1 MTSLIDSLAASE
13 IKVIIIDI
21 GQAYTNGLKCGFAGD
36 SSPRHIIPT
45 TVTIDGE
52 TKHVFENN
60 SDFMIVHDDRLSEF
74 IRSVYYTRGR
84 RAVIVE
90 SVITP
95 TRIRHLIANIL
106 LKQLEALSVAFIP
119 SHLAATYTLG
129 QNTALVLD
137 IGYKEAQIMPIA
149 ERLPLPMR
157 FDSLSYAGQ
166 AIHKQIQFL
175 LEQHATITRQRTK
188 QPFSSA
194 KIKLSEEILEDI
206 KVRCCFISP
215 FTRAQIYAENKLT
228 SNESNGSF
236 KEAAS
241 IDYPVDEDA
250 MIHIPGIVREFA
262 CEALFAQNI
271 DGRSIATLV
280 LDSLLEAPIDFR
292 RQLADNILVIGGTAM
307 MSGFLHRFNAELIH
321 LANLPA
327 YINRL
332 VIKQFRFH
340 SPPAHLNYTAWLG
353 GSMFGA
359 LDVLES
365 QSIQR
370 RTYVENGILPDWFTD
385 QQTA

>member
-13 IKVIIIDI
+13 KTVIVIDI
-21 GQAYTNGLKCGFAGD
+21 GQAYTKCGFAGD

-45 TVTIDGE
+45 TVTIDGK

-60 SDFMIVHDDRLSEF
+60 SDVMILHDDRLSEF
-74 IRSVYYTRGR
+74 IRSVYYKYNIANSRGR

-106 LKQLEALSVAFIP
+106 LKQLEALSVVFIP

-137 IGYKEAQIMPIA
+137 IGYKEAQIMPIT
-149 ERLPLPMR
+149 EGIPLAMQ

-175 LEQHATITRQRTK
+175 LEQHATITHQRTK

-215 FTRAQIYAENKLT
+215 FTRAQIYAEDKLI
-228 SNESNGSF
+228 SNESKGSF

-241 IDYPVDEDA
+241 IDYPVDGDA

-262 CEALFAQNI
+262 CEALFEQNI

-307 MSGFLHRFNAELIH
+307 MPGFLHRFNAELAH

-327 YINRL
+327 YINRS

-340 SPPAHLNYTAWLG
+340 SPPAHLNYAAWLG
-353 GSMFGA
+353 VS
-359 LDVLES
+359 D
-365 QSIQR
+365 
-370 RTYVENGILPDWFTD
+370 
-385 QQTA
+385 